1 MDWTLIVV
9 AVLGSNA
16 LVELVKWLTT
26 RKKPKPSDKLLVALA
41 QDRIVYVG
49 SGCIKQGYITREQL
63 TILTSIITPYR
74 QLGGDGLADA
84 IMDRCRSLPIRTE
97 KEMTVSEIQ
106 AEG

>member
-1 MDWTLIVV
+1 MIIMDWTSIIV
-9 AVLGSNA
+9 AVIASNGI
-16 LVELVKWLTT
+16 VEVIKWLTT

-41 QDRIVYVG
+41 QDRVVYVG

-74 QLGGDGLADA
+74 ALGGDGLADA

-97 KEMTVSEIQ
+97 KEMENCEVK
-106 AEG
+106 

>member
-49 SGCIKQGYITREQL
+49 SACISKGSISKNQL
-63 TILTSIITPYR
+63 SVLTSIYNPYKEMD
-74 QLGGDGLADA
+74 GDGLADS
-84 IMDRCRSLPIRTE
+84 IMERCSRLPL
-97 KEMTVSEIQ
+97 KEE
-106 AEG
+106 AE

>member
-1 MDWTLIVV
+1 MEPWVTITL
-9 AVLGSNA
+9 AVIGSQA
-16 LVELVKWLTT
+16 LAELVKWFTAS
-26 RKKPKPSDKLLVALA
+26 KKPKPADRLLAALA

-74 QLGGDGLADA
+74 ALGGDGLADA

-97 KEMTVSEIQ
+97 KEMTVSEIK
-106 AEG
+106 